1 MAVFA
6 EESARL
12 VNESTGL
19 GLLVEAA
26 RMDFNDATHAPQQTS
41 PWHSPLGAAHVAS
54 SFEGGVLRGL
64 MRNAGAGVPS
74 PQHGPAELGGGGLT
88 PQREAAVLG

>member
-54 SFEGGVLRGL
+54 RGGSCAGSCEMPGRGSHP
-64 MRNAGAGVPS
+64 PS
-74 PQHGPAELGGGGLT
+74 TGRPS
-88 PQREAAVLG
+88 